1 MGSSDF
7 TPHVENIGN
16 VLGRNDN
23 WFDIPRYQRD
33 YAWDKRNIKT
43 FYDDIVSRI
52 GANNTNLSIT
62 PYFLGT
68 ILRRASRFLS
78 AKSVVVPH
86 RG

>member
-43 FYDDIVSRI
+43 FMMI
-52 GANNTNLSIT
+52 
-62 PYFLGT
+62 
-68 ILRRASRFLS
+68 
-78 AKSVVVPH
+78 
-86 RG
+86 